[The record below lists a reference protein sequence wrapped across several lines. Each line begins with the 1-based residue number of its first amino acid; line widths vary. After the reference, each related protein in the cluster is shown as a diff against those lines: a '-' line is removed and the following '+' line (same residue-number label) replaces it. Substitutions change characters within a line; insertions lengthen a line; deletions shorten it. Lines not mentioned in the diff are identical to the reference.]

1 MEVQMDPDD
10 QKYVPTEQEFL
21 NGLIKSY
28 KGHTEN
34 EWLVVSKI
42 GLVVKKI

>member
-1 MEVQMDPDD
+1 MPIDPDD
-10 QKYVPTEQEFL
+10 QQYAPKDQEDF

-34 EWLVVSKI
+34 EWLDVSKI
-42 GLVVKKI
+42 AQAVLKI